1 MAKVYFKA
9 AFVLGEND
17 FRKSFS
23 PFSACLVATEN
34 TIFWKLHSCWP
45 KFTPLTRKWIYVLI
59 FTSIHFRVTLHAQQH
74 REKREAK
81 HKTNAHTAIQR
92 ASIHAQQHRE
102 KERTSS
108 DPHFISP
115 IHSDPRTREV
125 RSTHSNTGRNRERAS
140 IQSDPR
146 TRELRSKTFYLIP
159 VCVLIKKKGLKKE
172 EVKLEHIPCPIND
185 LTNCHKHK
193 VW

>member
-1 MAKVYFKA
+1 MFGCNRKYNFPEI
-9 AFVLGEND
+9 AFLLTIIFPFDSEMNLRSH
-17 FRKSFS
+17 FHFNSF
-23 PFSACLVATEN
+23 PG
-34 TIFWKLHSCWP
+34 HS
-45 KFTPLTRKWIYVLI
+45 
-59 FTSIHFRVTLHAQQH
+59 HAQQH

-193 VW
+193 V